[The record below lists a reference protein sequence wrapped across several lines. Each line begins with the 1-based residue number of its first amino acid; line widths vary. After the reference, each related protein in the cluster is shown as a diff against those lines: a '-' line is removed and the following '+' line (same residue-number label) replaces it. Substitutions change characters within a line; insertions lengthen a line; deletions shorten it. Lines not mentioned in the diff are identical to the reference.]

1 MPYKHEYEYKKK
13 LQEKEPYASVKALTR
28 IFPHIRLSFELY
40 SGILEMMPALRMV
53 YSTAR

>member
-1 MPYKHEYEYKKK
+1 MPYKHEYEYKEK